1 MSNKNFG
8 FGTQIRKSPYFDS
21 TVKWGATGF
30 SVYNHMYI
38 PRDFGSP
45 EQNFWNLIEKSILC
59 DVAVE
64 RQVEITGSDAYKFI
78 QLLTPRDLSKLSV
91 GQCKYVLIVN
101 NDGGILND
109 PVLLRLAE
117 NHFWLSLA
125 DSDVLLWAQ
134 GVAVN
139 SGLDVKISEP
149 DVSPLQ
155 LQGPT
160 SQEIMVKLF
169 GEDIRDLKY
178 YWLREY
184 QLDGIPLIVSRT
196 GWSSELGYEI
206 YLRDGSKGNELY
218 EKIMAAGKEHGI
230 QPGHTSSIRRIEGGM
245 LSYHADADIHTNPF
259 ELGLDRLVNLDSEIN
274 FIGKK
279 ALKKIKEK
287 GISRKQVGLVIDCAP
302 LSGPN
307 TTFWPIKKDRKQIG
321 KVTSAVYS
329 PRLKKNIAL
338 AMVSVEQSE
347 IDFIGKEALK
357 KIKQE
362 GIKRKQVGL
371 IIDCD
376 PLSGPNTTFWP
387 IEKDGKKIGKV
398 TSAVYSPRLKKNIAL
413 AMIEI
418 NYSELGNRLD
428 VQIHEGKYSATIV
441 EKPFYDPKKNIVKS

>member
-1 MSNKNFG
+1 MTNKNFG

-64 RQVEITGSDAYKFI
+64 RQVEITGPDAFKFT
-78 QLLTPRDLSKLSV
+78 QLLTPRDLSKLAI
-91 GQCKYVLIVN
+91 GQCKYVLITN
-101 NDGGILND
+101 NEGGILND
-109 PVLLRLAE
+109 PVLLRIAE

-139 SGLDVKISEP
+139 SGLDVQIKEP

-160 SQEIMVKLF
+160 SGEIMIKLF
-169 GEDIRDLKY
+169 GDDIKDLKY

-184 QLDGIPLIVSRT
+184 DLDGIPLIVSRT

-206 YLRDGSKGNELY
+206 YLRDGTKGNELY
-218 EKIMAAGKEHGI
+218 EKIMKAGKEHGL

-245 LSYHADADIHTNPF
+245 LSYHADADINTNPF
-259 ELGLDRLVNLDSEIN
+259 ELGFDRLVNLDNDNN
-274 FIGKK
+274 FIGKE
-279 ALKKIKEK
+279 ALKKIKDN
-287 GISRKQVGLVIDCAP
+287 GITRKQVGIEIDCKP

-307 TTFWPIKKDRKQIG
+307 TTFWELKKNNINIG

-347 IDFIGKEALK
+347 IGNEF
-357 KIKQE
+357 QVTTNE
-362 GIKRKQVGL
+362 G
-371 IIDCD
+371 
-376 PLSGPNTTFWP
+376 TFNC
-387 IEKDGKKIGKV
+387 IV
-398 TSAVYSPRLKKNIAL
+398 
-413 AMIEI
+413 
-418 NYSELGNRLD
+418 
-428 VQIHEGKYSATIV
+428 V
-441 EKPFYDPKKNIVKS
+441 EKPFYDPKKKIASS

>member
-8 FGTQIRKSPYFDS
+8 FGTQIRKSPYFES

-38 PRDFGSP
+38 PRDFGNP

-64 RQVEITGSDAYKFI
+64 RQVEITGPDAYKFI
-78 QLLTPRDLSKLSV
+78 QLLTPRDLSKLSI

-206 YLRDGSKGNELY
+206 YLRDSSRGNELY
-218 EKIMAAGKEHGI
+218 EKIMEVGKEHGL

-245 LSYHADADIHTNPF
+245 LSYHADADINTNPF
-259 ELGLDRLVNLDSEIN
+259 ELGFDRLVNLDTDIN
-274 FIGKK
+274 
-279 ALKKIKEK
+279 
-287 GISRKQVGLVIDCAP
+287 
-302 LSGPN
+302 
-307 TTFWPIKKDRKQIG
+307 
-321 KVTSAVYS
+321 
-329 PRLKKNIAL
+329 
-338 AMVSVEQSE
+338 
-347 IDFIGKEALK
+347 FIGKEALK

-387 IEKDGKKIGKV
+387 IEKDDKTIGKV

-413 AMIEI
+413 AMVDV
-418 NYSELGNRLD
+418 NHSELGNQLD
-428 VQIHEGKYSATIV
+428 VQTHEGKYSAAIV
-441 EKPFYDPKKNIVKS
+441 EKPFYDPKKKIANS

>member
-8 FGTQIRKSPYFDS
+8 FGTQIRKSPYFEA

-64 RQVEITGSDAYKFI
+64 RQVEITGPDAYKFI

-125 DSDVLLWAQ
+125 DSDILLWAQ

-139 SGLDVKISEP
+139 SGLNVKISEP

-169 GEDIRDLKY
+169 GEDIRELKY
-178 YWLREY
+178 YWLKEY
-184 QLDGIPLIVSRT
+184 EIDGIPLIVSRT

-218 EKIMAAGKEHGI
+218 EKIMEAGKEHGLK
-230 QPGHTSSIRRIEGGM
+230 PGHTSSIRRIEGGM

-259 ELGLDRLVNLDSEIN
+259 ELGFNRLVDLNSEVN
-274 FIGKK
+274 
-279 ALKKIKEK
+279 
-287 GISRKQVGLVIDCAP
+287 
-302 LSGPN
+302 
-307 TTFWPIKKDRKQIG
+307 
-321 KVTSAVYS
+321 
-329 PRLKKNIAL
+329 
-338 AMVSVEQSE
+338 
-347 IDFIGKEALK
+347 FIGKEALK

-387 IEKDGKKIGKV
+387 VEKDGKTIGKV

-418 NYSELGNRLD
+418 NYSNLGNQLD
-428 VQIHEGKYSATIV
+428 VLTHEGKYSATIV
-441 EKPFYDPKKNIVKS
+441 EKPFYDPKKKIASS